1 MKIDAACID
10 HNVVR
15 IILELTDSI
24 FDCSDANGDMD
35 HIRIATLGEIKG
47 VCEFA
52 KVMKEVLES

>member
-1 MKIDAACID
+1 MKITEDCIN

-15 IILELTDSI
+15 IVSELTDSI
-24 FDCSDANGDMD
+24 YDCSDANADMD

-52 KVMKEVLES
+52 KVMKEVLHL